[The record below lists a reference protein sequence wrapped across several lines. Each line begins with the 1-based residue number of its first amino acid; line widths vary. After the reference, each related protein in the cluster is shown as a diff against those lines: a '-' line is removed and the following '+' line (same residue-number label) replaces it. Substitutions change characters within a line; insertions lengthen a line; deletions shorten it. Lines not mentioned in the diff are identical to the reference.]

1 MMLSSVY
8 VEDVFLKFYH
18 LAENRAFPV
27 QRLDMGPMT
36 SFYVA
41 LTSGN
46 LLTENQAKFIVI
58 ILQKYKNLSQLAD
71 FDYTD
76 AVDNPKWK
84 HPFRVVDYSKK
95 VFVEVDE
102 NNKIWIC
109 MKFPYQLKKTVDD
122 IICGGSSNHNTSI
135 WDHENKLR
143 KFAINDFN
151 AIHINE
157 FALSHNFEIDETF
170 INLILNIEE
179 IWQHQETI
187 IPQSDIVDGKV
198 ILINATDDAQ
208 QYWNLNVTNNINDNI
223 LLAKSMGFRLVKSPE
238 NIIEKIGHSNSN
250 AFWIKTN
257 SEFLSICKNISGR
270 ICVVLDR
277 VGRTQEW
284 LTEFANDIDQAGIS
298 RNNVKICFR
307 TNKDETPDLNQWIK
321 DQGFGGK
328 VEDGRILIFNHK
340 PAKWLFKESNSVKIL
355 ASNNLYPSTNQL
367 SRDWFQSH
375 PCVIYIGNIKPS
387 QLKEQQIVDL

>member
-1 MMLSSVY
+1 MLSSVY
-8 VEDVFLKFYH
+8 VEDIFLNFYH
-18 LAENRAFPV
+18 LAEQRVFPV
-27 QRLDMGPMT
+27 QRLDMGPIT

-46 LLTENQAKFIVI
+46 LLTENQAKFILI
-58 ILQKYKNLSQLAD
+58 ILQKYRNLSQLAD
-71 FDYTD
+71 LDYFDAID
-76 AVDNPKWK
+76 KPQWK

-122 IICGGSSNHNTSI
+122 VICGGSSTHNNSI
-135 WDHENKLR
+135 WDHENKMR
-143 KFAINDFN
+143 KFAISDFN
-151 AIHINE
+151 AIHIHE
-157 FALSHNFEIDETF
+157 FALIHNFEMDETF
-170 INLILNIEE
+170 ISLIADIEE
-179 IWQHQETI
+179 IWQNQETI
-187 IPQSDIVDGKV
+187 IPQADVINGKV
-198 ILINATDDAQ
+198 VLINATPDAQ
-208 QYWNLNVTNNINDNI
+208 QYWELNSTNSINSDI
-223 LLAKSMGFRLVKSPE
+223 LLAKSMGFRLGKSPE
-238 NIIEKIGHSNSN
+238 NIIERIGHSGSNS
-250 AFWIKTN
+250 FWIKTN
-257 SEFLSICKNISGR
+257 LEFLSICKNINGK

-284 LTEFANDIDQAGIS
+284 LTEFANDIDRAGIP
-298 RNNVKICFR
+298 RTDVKVCFR
-307 TNKDETPDLNQWIK
+307 ANKDETPNLNQWIK

-328 VEDGRILIFNHK
+328 VEDGKILIFNHK

-375 PCVIYIGNIKPS
+375 PCVIYIGDIKPS
-387 QLKEQQIVDL
+387 QSKEQQIVDL